1 MKMNKK
7 LVAVI
12 LALGIFASVG
22 YFGTS
27 YVMAGENTP
36 GYSTLVTRLSQR
48 FNLSESDIKAV
59 FDAVRDEKMEA
70 RKAELAKRLSQ
81 AVSDGVITEDQKS
94 KILAKM
100 QEHQAERKEH
110 REEMKKWFSDNG
122 IDQAKLAKYLRFEG
136 GRHIGKRLR

>member
-1 MKMNKK
+1 MKYNKK
-7 LVAVI
+7 LIAVI

-27 YVMAGENTP
+27 YVVASENAP

-70 RKAELAKRLSQ
+70 RKAELSKRLSQ
-81 AVSDGVITEDQKS
+81 AVSDGVITEAQKS
-94 KILAKM
+94 ALLTKM
-100 QEHQAERKEH
+100 QEHQAERKEN

-122 IDQAKLAKYLRFEG
+122 IDQSKLAKYLRFAG
-136 GRHIGKRLR
+136 GKHMDKRFR